1 MSNRTRIYQTRAS
14 KAAKKWFIQY
24 LCEKLDERL
33 AKNTAKDL
41 HINRK
46 TLSRYK
52 NGISEP
58 DLEALAE
65 ILAYFGEEEI
75 RIPLKEIR

>member
-14 KAAKKWFIQY
+14 KTAKKWFIQY
-24 LCEKLDERL
+24 LCEKTDGRLD
-33 AKNTAKDL
+33 KKKAKDL
-41 HINRK
+41 NINRK

-52 NGISEP
+52 YGMGEP

-75 RIPLKEIR
+75 RIPLKDIR